1 LELIFEENFVDEPK
15 EKKASID
22 PKLLKAAVEYGP
34 IIVFFVTYW
43 LADLY
48 AATAAIIIATLVVL
62 ALSFLIERRLPIM
75 PIVTGCIIIV
85 FGGLTLWLKDET
97 FIKMKPTII
106 QVVFGLVLL
115 VGLYTKN
122 IFLEKLLGASLKM
135 EHQGWVLLTRRF
147 AIFFFSMALLNEAVW
162 RTQST
167 DFWVNFKV
175 FGILILTI
183 LFLVAQMQ
191 LLKKYLIVS

>member
-1 LELIFEENFVDEPK
+1 VNEPK
-15 EKKASID
+15 QNNTLID
-22 PKLLKAAVEYGP
+22 PKILKAIVEYGP

-43 LADLY
+43 ASDLF

-62 ALSFLIERRLPIM
+62 ALSFVLERRLPIM

-106 QVVFGLVLL
+106 QAIFGVVLL
-115 VGLYTKN
+115 GGLYTKN

-135 EHQGWVLLTRRF
+135 EQQGWILLTRRF
-147 AIFFFSMALLNEAVW
+147 AIFFFFMAVLNELIW

-175 FGILILTI
+175 FGILILTVV
-183 LFLVAQMQ
+183 FLVAQMQ
-191 LLKKYLIVS
+191 LLKKYMITS

>member
-1 LELIFEENFVDEPK
+1 MWKNQ
-15 EKKASID
+15 KKSKALID
-22 PKLLKAAVEYGP
+22 PKLLKAIVEYGP

-43 LADLY
+43 MADLY
-48 AATAAIIIATLVVL
+48 TATAAIIIATLVVL
-62 ALSFLIERRLPIM
+62 VLSLIIERRVPVM

-106 QVVFGLVLL
+106 QIIFGLVLL

-135 EHQGWVLLTRRF
+135 ERQGWVILTRRF
-147 AIFFFSMALLNEAVW
+147 AFFFFSMALLNEVIW

-175 FGILILTI
+175 FGILVLTI
-183 LFLVAQMQ
+183 LFLVAQVQ
-191 LLKKYLIVS
+191 LLKKYLIES

>member
-1 LELIFEENFVDEPK
+1 MDEPK
-15 EKKASID
+15 EKKALID

-135 EHQGWVLLTRRF
+135 EQQGWVLLTRRF
-147 AIFFFSMALLNEAVW
+147 AIFFFSMALLNEAIW

>member
-1 LELIFEENFVDEPK
+1 MDEPK
-15 EKKASID
+15 EKKALID
-22 PKLLKAAVEYGP
+22 PKLLKAAGEYGP

-106 QVVFGLVLL
+106 QIVFGLVLL

-122 IFLEKLLGASLKM
+122 IFLEN
-135 EHQGWVLLTRRF
+135 
-147 AIFFFSMALLNEAVW
+147 FS
-162 RTQST
+162 T
-167 DFWVNFKV
+167 
-175 FGILILTI
+175 
-183 LFLVAQMQ
+183 
-191 LLKKYLIVS
+191 

>member
-1 LELIFEENFVDEPK
+1 MDEPK
-15 EKKASID
+15 EKKALID

-106 QVVFGLVLL
+106 QVIFGLVLL

-162 RTQST
+162 RTQTT

-175 FGILILTI
+175 FGILVLTI

-191 LLKKYLIVS
+191 LLKKYLIVSSN

>member
-15 EKKASID
+15 EKKASIY

-106 QVVFGLVLL
+106 QIVFGLVLL

-162 RTQST
+162 RTQTT

-175 FGILILTI
+175 FGILVLTI

>member
-1 LELIFEENFVDEPK
+1 MEEPK
-15 EKKASID
+15 ENKALID
-22 PKLLKAAVEYGP
+22 PKLLKAIVEYGP

-43 LADLY
+43 MADLY
-48 AATAAIIIATLVVL
+48 TATAAIIIATLAVL
-62 ALSFLIERRLPIM
+62 VLSLIIERRVPVM

-106 QVVFGLVLL
+106 QIIFGLVLL

-135 EHQGWVLLTRRF
+135 ERQGWVILTRRF
-147 AIFFFSMALLNEAVW
+147 AFFFFSMALLNEVIW

-175 FGILILTI
+175 FGILVLTI
-183 LFLVAQMQ
+183 LFLVAQVQ
-191 LLKKYLIVS
+191 LLKKYLIES

>member
-1 LELIFEENFVDEPK
+1 MVSDPRENK
-15 EKKASID
+15 TLID
-22 PKLLKAAVEYGP
+22 PKLLKAIVEYGP

-43 LADLY
+43 MTDLY
-48 AATAAIIIATLVVL
+48 TATAAIIIATLAVL
-62 ALSFLIERRLPIM
+62 ALSLLIERRVPIM
-75 PIVTGCIIIV
+75 PIVTGCIIVV

-106 QVVFGLVLL
+106 QIIFGLVLL
-115 VGLYTKN
+115 GGLYTKN
-122 IFLEKLLGASLKM
+122 IFLQKLLGSSLKM
-135 EHQGWVLLTRRF
+135 EEKGWIHLTRRF
-147 AIFFFSMALLNEAVW
+147 SIFFFFMAILNELIW

-183 LFLVAQMQ
+183 VFLVAQMQ
-191 LLKKYLIVS
+191 LLKKYMKLS

>member
-1 LELIFEENFVDEPK
+1 VDEQ
-15 EKKASID
+15 KKSKALID
-22 PKLLKAAVEYGP
+22 PKVLKAIIEYGP
-34 IIVFFVTYW
+34 IIVFFASYY

-48 AATAAIIIATLVVL
+48 TATAAIIIATLVVL
-62 ALSFLIERRLPIM
+62 ALSLIIERRIPIM
-75 PIVTGCIIIV
+75 PVVTGCVIIV

-106 QVVFGLVLL
+106 QIVFGLVLL

-122 IFLEKLLGASLKM
+122 IFLEKLLGSSLKM
-135 EHQGWVLLTRRF
+135 EPQGWIILTRRF
-147 AIFFFSMALLNEAVW
+147 AFFFFTMALLNEAVW

-183 LFLVAQMQ
+183 LFLVTQMQ
-191 LLKKYLIVS
+191 LLKKYLIGP